1 MRRQPQVV
9 DTFDANSQLELRT
22 MSTTFVLRN
31 TGPGDFHVKTRVIS
45 NVHESK
51 TKYDIINPGRV
62 SHVNSSGNAM
72 RVMQRGEVFMKDG
85 SPYDRECGT
94 PCFWH
99 RLAFDNLAMGV
110 PIRISSNHLS
120 PMLPSPAASATP
132 TPTDSKSQGKINKAV
147 KSVSNVQSS
156 TSEIPLGNKVYMDG
170 VFCSYSC
177 AYAYIIDQNETKVKS
192 ARDPNLANSL
202 VLLKQLFE
210 QEFPGETLEAA
221 WDWRLLK
228 TVGSGNMSVKEY
240 LMRIKG
246 VRIVPNYNYQYCP
259 ITASYDILK

>member
-1 MRRQPQVV
+1 
-9 DTFDANSQLELRT
+9 

-31 TGPGDFHVKTRVIS
+31 TGPGDFHIKTRVIS

-51 TKYDIINPGRV
+51 TKYDIINPGKV

-99 RLAFDNLAMGV
+99 RMAFDNLAMGV
-110 PIRISSNHLS
+110 PIRISNNNLS
-120 PMLPSPAASATP
+120 PMLPLLAPSTTETETKSLGKSNKTSTSKNKA
-132 TPTDSKSQGKINKAV
+132 KSQPD
-147 KSVSNVQSS
+147 
-156 TSEIPLGNKVYMDG
+156 EIPLGNKVYMDG

-177 AYAYIIDQNETKVKS
+177 AYAYIIDQNETKLKS

-228 TVGSGNMSVKEY
+228 TVGNGNMSVKEY

-246 VRIVPNYNYQYCP
+246 VRIVPNYNYQYCS